1 MMVSFFYSILFK
13 RYLISIVGFLLFF
26 HPLSV
31 YSQPQA
37 HFNPSLLS
45 PVQKGDFL
53 LMESLNEQ
61 ALQLY
66 ESLIAKGEGG
76 GYSFRGLILA
86 YKGMNKLNAAEFWTE
101 NYLGENPNSSL
112 ALYASGY
119 VFYLKKN
126 LKKAEE
132 LFKKALKYD
141 NNNALALNNL
151 GAVFLG
157 QNSYAEAVSLVHK
170 AIQVNPKEP
179 MFFSNLETI
188 YKKMGDPEL
197 IIADYN
203 FYLGKDDPDVIKGY
217 GMAVSRRMRQIS
229 FRLYSK
235 GHLNEAILKWIEIER
250 IYKKINHQTGLVPVY
265 FSLGLLN
272 EEKGD
277 SQNAKRY
284 FNQVLTLNPLHI
296 QAKER
301 LNILQ

>member
-1 MMVSFFYSILFK
+1 M
-13 RYLISIVGFLLFF
+13 GFLLFF
-26 HPLSV
+26 QPLPV

-53 LMESLNEQ
+53 LMQSLNEQ

-179 MFFSNLETI
+179 MFFSNLENI

-203 FYLGKDDPDVIKGY
+203 FYLGKDDPDMIRGY
-217 GMAVSRRMRQIS
+217 GMAVSRRMRQAS

-235 GHLNEAILKWIEIER
+235 GHLDEAILKWIEIER

>member
-1 MMVSFFYSILFK
+1 MMPSFFCSMRFK
-13 RYLISIVGFLLFF
+13 LHFSWMMAFFFFF

-31 YSQPQA
+31 CSQPQA
-37 HFNPSLLS
+37 HFNPSSLS

-53 LMESLNEQ
+53 LAQSLNEQ

-86 YKGMNKLNAAEFWTE
+86 YKGMNKLNVAESWAE
-101 NYLGENPNSSL
+101 NYLVENPNSSI
-112 ALYASGY
+112 ALYALGY
-119 VFYLKKN
+119 VFYLKKSM
-126 LKKAEE
+126 KKAEE
-132 LFKKALKYD
+132 LFKKALEY
-141 NNNALALNNL
+141 NANNALALNNL
-151 GAVFLG
+151 GAVLLS
-157 QNSYAEAVSLVHK
+157 QNSFTKAVSLVHK

-179 MFFSNLETI
+179 MFFSNLENI

-284 FNQVLTLNPLHI
+284 FNQVLKLNPLHI